1 MRPDSM
7 SKQKE
12 PNDCPCGTRVPFA
25 DCCGQLINDGVT
37 ATTAVS
43 LMRSRYTAYVIG
55 DEYYLLK
62 TWHSDTRPEQ
72 LDLDQSQQQ
81 WKRLKIVG
89 TELGQ
94 ADDETG
100 IVEFIAT
107 FKINGR
113 AEHLQERSRFSRQ
126 NGQWVYLDGVHHG
139 PNQL

>member
-1 MRPDSM
+1 MT
-7 SKQKE
+7 KQKKSE
-12 PNDCPCGTRVPFA
+12 NCPCDTGLPFEQCCLPLLNGTEPA
-25 DCCGQLINDGVT
+25 SSAL
-37 ATTAVS
+37 A
-43 LMRSRYTAYVIG
+43 LMRSRFSAYVLA
-55 DEYYLLK
+55 DESYLLK
-62 TWHSDTRPEQ
+62 TWHSDTRPQQ
-72 LDLDQSQQQ
+72 LDLDQREQQ
-81 WKRLKIVG
+81 WKRLKIVD

-113 AEHLQERSRFSRQ
+113 AEHLHERSRFSRQ